1 MKDITEEIE
10 TLVSMRCNAALE
22 ECEKYIENEY
32 KGNVADDELRI
43 MAEKLI
49 YKKAVND
56 TINTLRYFQIIK

>member
-10 TLVSMRCNAALE
+10 TLVSMRCNSALE
-22 ECEKYIENEY
+22 ECEEYIENEY
-32 KGNVADDELRI
+32 KGNVSEDELRI